1 MYCAV
6 FQLIPPQRPV
16 MEDLIQNA
24 QTLFDERPYQPPPV
38 PSFDA
43 AETTSADTDGSFFLS
58 PKFPQAAEIQATGS
72 ASRHRPG
79 IVDGIHASTQCSS
92 FPSDGAVVNR
102 FAPPQTA
109 LMRPLRGPSSSKV
122 LTERVETTT
131 QEARGTKG
139 KSRALPHLE
148 ALRIPQ
154 SPPESI
160 VSSTSDFAHSSATSL
175 QTTMG
180 SP

>member
-1 MYCAV
+1 
-6 FQLIPPQRPV
+6 
-16 MEDLIQNA
+16 MEDLIRNA
-24 QTLFDERPYQPPPV
+24 HTLFDEHPSQPPAV
-38 PSFDA
+38 TSDV
-43 AETTSADTDGSFFLS
+43 AEVTSTHTYGSFLS
-58 PKFPQAAEIQATGS
+58 PGFPQSSEIQATGS
-72 ASRHRPG
+72 TSRHRPW
-79 IVDGIHASTQCSS
+79 IVDGIHASTQSSS

-109 LMRPLRGPSSSKV
+109 SMRPLRGPSSSKV
-122 LTERVETTT
+122 LTERVETST
-131 QEARGTKG
+131 QEAKGTKG
-139 KSRALPHLE
+139 KSRALPHSE

>member
-1 MYCAV
+1 
-6 FQLIPPQRPV
+6 

-24 QTLFDERPYQPPPV
+24 HTLFDERPSQPPPV

-43 AETTSADTDGSFFLS
+43 AERTSTDTDGSFLS
-58 PKFPQAAEIQATGS
+58 PEFLQPSEIQATGS
-72 ASRHRPG
+72 TSLHRPG
-79 IVDGIHASTQCSS
+79 IVDGIHASAKPSLS
-92 FPSDGAVVNR
+92 IPSDGAVVNR
-102 FAPPQTA
+102 YTPPRAA
-109 LMRPLRGPSSSKV
+109 LMRSLRGLSSKV
-122 LTERVETTT
+122 LTEGVQTTP
-131 QEARGTKG
+131 QAARDTKG
-139 KSRALPHLE
+139 KSRLLPHFE

-160 VSSTSDFAHSSATSL
+160 ASSTSDFAHSSATSL